1 MKKLLGLLLSMTLL
15 AGCFGIGANA
25 QETVYPKGHHT
36 YTTTETSASD
46 EWLADQRGT
55 YLNSGTSVI
64 VRAGT
69 NKINISGA
77 TTAAQVCDKVRLVL
91 FVERS
96 TSYATG
102 YSTYRTYTYTAD
114 NVYQLGKEISNI
126 TVERGYYYRVKGV
139 HSVTE
144 NGVIE
149 ATDTLTDP
157 LDYR

>member
-15 AGCFGIGANA
+15 AGCFSMGANA

-36 YTTTETSASD
+36 YTTTETFSSD
-46 EWLADQRGT
+46 EWQADQRGT
-55 YLNSGTSVI
+55 YLYGGVSAI
-64 VRAGT
+64 ARAGT
-69 NKINISGA
+69 NKINISGVTNA
-77 TTAAQVCDKVRLVL
+77 GQACDKVRLVL
-91 FVERS
+91 YVERS
-96 TSYATG
+96 TSYSTG
-102 YSTYRTYTYTAD
+102 YGTYKTYTFTAD

-149 ATDTLTDP
+149 ATYTLTDP